1 MEINRKWLSVSM
13 VFLAIAMAILATT
26 SSVAAQSA
34 TRTLPDSVAPGET
47 FEVRIEATDYGMAG
61 QVIETLPDGFSY
73 VNSSLSPSQVTQEDQ
88 TVKFTL
94 FGETSFTYNVT
105 APSVEG
111 TFTFSGILKDFQKNE
126 YKVEGDT
133 EIAVKSIS
141 ITFIPPTPEN
151 GTEITVDYVNVTVF
165 VEALNPISTVWLNWN
180 GVNRT
185 MYIIDINTW
194 SYEMTNLTN
203 GEYSYVVY
211 ANDTAGNLGVSE
223 SRVVTV
229 NVPEFDPWSYDTN
242 GDGKIDKDEAI
253 AAVLDYFAGKITKE
267 QVIEVILLYFSA

>member
-1 MEINRKWLSVSM
+1 MA
-13 VFLAIAMAILATT
+13 FLAIAMAILVMT

-47 FEVRIEATDYGMAG
+47 FEVRIVVTDYGTAG

-73 VNSSLSPSQVTQEDQ
+73 VNSSLSPVQVTQENQ

-94 FGETSFTYNVT
+94 MGETSFTYNVT

-126 YKVEGDT
+126 YEVEGDT

-141 ITFIPPTPEN
+141 ITFMPPTPEN
-151 GTEITVDYVNVTVF
+151 ETEITVDYVNVTVF

-185 MYIIDINTW
+185 MYMIDTNTW
-194 SYEMTNLTN
+194 SHETTNLSN

-223 SRVVTV
+223 SRVITV
-229 NVPEFDPWSYDTN
+229 NVSEFDPRSYDTN
-242 GDGKIDKDEAI
+242 GDGKIVKDEVI
-253 AAVLDYFAGKITKE
+253 TAVLDYFTGKIAKE

>member
-1 MEINRKWLSVSM
+1 MKINRKWLSVSM
-13 VFLAIAMAILATT
+13 AFLAIAMAILVMT

-34 TRTLPDSVAPGET
+34 TRTLPASVAPGET
-47 FEVRIEATDYGMAG
+47 FEVRIVAADYGIFG

-73 VNSSLSPSQVTQEDQ
+73 VNSSLPPEQVTQEDQ

-94 FGETSFTYNVT
+94 MGETSFTYNVT
-105 APSVEG
+105 ASSVEG
-111 TFTFSGILKDFQKNE
+111 TFTFSGILKDSQKNE
-126 YKVEGDT
+126 YEVEGGT

-151 GTEITVDYVNVTVF
+151 ETEITVDYVNVIVF

-185 MYIIDINTW
+185 MYIIDTNTW
-194 SYEMTNLTN
+194 SHETTNLSN

-211 ANDTAGNLGVSE
+211 ASDTAGDLGVSE

-229 NVPEFDPWSYDTN
+229 NVPEFDPRSYDTN
-242 GDGKIDKDEAI
+242 GDGKIVKEEVI
-253 AAVLDYFAGKITKE
+253 TAVLDYFTGKIAKE